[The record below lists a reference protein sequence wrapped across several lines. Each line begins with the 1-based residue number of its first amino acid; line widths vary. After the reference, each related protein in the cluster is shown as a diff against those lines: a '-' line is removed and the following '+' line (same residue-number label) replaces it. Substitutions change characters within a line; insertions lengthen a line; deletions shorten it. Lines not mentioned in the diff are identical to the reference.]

1 MENPTHRFRKTNLEL
16 QLIYESQTKTKTV
29 MSWSSRKKSKGIF
42 VFFLPF
48 ILSEGIFFFNICVLF
63 QCTVYW
69 IHFQNIHTFTYQK
82 TLFQNRRKPSNVSL
96 MESNTFK
103 GVSFITEVKLKAL
116 SWILLIKFFEQ
127 NIHKSRQ

>member
-48 ILSEGIFFFNICVLF
+48 TLSEGNFFFQHLCFISMYSVLN
-63 QCTVYW
+63 TLSKY
-69 IHFQNIHTFTYQK
+69 TYFYISK
-82 TLFQNRRKPSNVSL
+82 NVISK
-96 MESNTFK
+96 S
-103 GVSFITEVKLKAL
+103 SKA
-116 SWILLIKFFEQ
+116 F
-127 NIHKSRQ
+127 